1 MLKIKPTE
9 NLTGITLQGD
19 FNDFYELVES
29 IYRLTGFEEIYDDVY
44 YGVKNRLLGMC
55 YDIRH
60 AYMGDRDIVLE
71 DNGMD
76 NELMKWHGMIT
87 PTQNVYYSVN
97 VLFPEAIF
105 IAASVP
111 MMYIHAY
118 RYYGESNK
126 KRAVENEH
134 MIMPYSYYLR
144 DKANLDVLF
153 AGIWKA
159 LGEVIGDEE
168 LEKILE
174 LKGRTNEHFIR
185 YATQYIDKCNIDYL
199 KTDVEK
205 RKDKL
210 KNTVKRIVKK
220 PQAYLNMEA
229 DLMYWAMEYNTS
241 MYELRDPKLKY
252 PEEIE
257 W

>member
-1 MLKIKPTE
+1 MLKISPTE

-60 AYMGDRDIVLE
+60 AYMGDRDIILE

-76 NELMKWHGMIT
+76 NERMKWHGMIT

-111 MMYIHAY
+111 MMYIFAY

-174 LKGRTNEHFIR
+174 LKERTNERYIR

-229 DLMYWAMEYNTS
+229 DLAYWAKEYNTS
-241 MYELRDPKLKY
+241 MYELRDPKMNY